1 MNFSWTAINSAKN
14 LIMINIGIRWL
25 NCLYLRLQRKWVQK
39 FASYH
44 FSIPHPEEI
53 QCSRSYSIRCQMS
66 QTLLIITEPSAFHP
80 IMITKWYKFLSLIH
94 NLYKRKTRN
103 TLHVDQFHGFPFP
116 AKFQYSSQIF
126 YLIPI
131 FFLTCQLLMKPKN
144 KKKIIKKHL

>member
-1 MNFSWTAINSAKN
+1 
-14 LIMINIGIRWL
+14 
-25 NCLYLRLQRKWVQK
+25 
-39 FASYH
+39 
-44 FSIPHPEEI
+44 
-53 QCSRSYSIRCQMS
+53 MS

-80 IMITKWYKFLSLIH
+80 ITITKWYKFLSLIH

-131 FFLTCQLLMKPKN
+131 FFLRRQLLMKPKN
-144 KKKIIKKHL
+144 KKNNNKKTPLGPLQMISDQSFLPLPIQNSGSFLKAWRFTHGEECCLCRGIKMC

>member
-1 MNFSWTAINSAKN
+1 MSIMNFSWTAINSAKN

-53 QCSRSYSIRCQMS
+53 QCSQSYSIRCQMS

-103 TLHVDQFHGFPFP
+103 TLHVDQIHGFPFP
-116 AKFQYSSQIF
+116 AKFQYSNQIF
-126 YLIPI
+126 YLVPI
-131 FFLTCQLLMKPKN
+131 FFLTGQLLMKPKN
-144 KKKIIKKHL
+144 